1 MKRFLTGSLMLGLT
15 LAMGVAVAAP
25 GSAVVHSQSCAHLTG
40 TATLTPGLSTTPTNQ
55 TATAHGNNT
64 TCTPVATTG
73 GSGVTNAKLTISQGS
88 CAKLAAGNQK
98 FSGTA
103 STKWKNAKT
112 SSYTLTFTTGTGS
125 TATVA
130 TITGKV
136 SAGLFV
142 GKAITGA
149 IKFTPKA
156 GENCSAG
163 HPIKDLTFTN
173 TKPFVIG

>member
-1 MKRFLTGSLMLGLT
+1 MKRFLTGSLLLGMT

-25 GSAVVHSQSCAHLTG
+25 GGAVVHSQSCAHMTG
-40 TATLTPGLSTTPTNQ
+40 TATIAPGLSATPTNQ
-55 TATAHGNNT
+55 TATAHAAVT

-73 GSGVTNAKLTISQGS
+73 GSGTTTARLTIVKGS
-88 CAKLAAGNQK
+88 CAKLATGNQS

-103 STKWKNAKT
+103 STTWHNAKV
-112 SSYTLTFTTGTGS
+112 SHYTLTFKTGTGS
-125 TATVA
+125 LATTA

-136 SAGLFV
+136 SSGLFV
-142 GKAITGA
+142 GKAVTGA
-149 IKFTPKA
+149 VKFTPKA